1 MDLRGLRRVRGRLP
15 AGLRTNGIQHEID
28 ISMQKTGKFFR
39 AFAPLLRLVFPLRER
54 PNEEQLLSG
63 AVYLCRHGNNAGP
76 PYTFLY
82 LAGQVRPWV
91 YSVFYEEKACFAHTY
106 RYTFL
111 QRCGLPRPIAW
122 LAARLSAFFAPKILR
137 ALNAI
142 PVYRNGAQSMVT
154 LRESV
159 RALLGGD
166 SILLFPDVNYT
177 SENGEIGEL
186 YRGFLLLE
194 RMYCAK
200 TGRHLPFVPIAVKP
214 RRRIAIGRPVLFGD
228 GDPEEQMNSV
238 AEALRLELD
247 RLEETA

>member
-1 MDLRGLRRVRGRLP
+1 MG
-15 AGLRTNGIQHEID
+15 
-28 ISMQKTGKFFR
+28 
-39 AFAPLLRLVFPLRER
+39 
-54 PNEEQLLSG
+54 
-63 AVYLCRHGNNAGP
+63 
-76 PYTFLY
+76 
-82 LAGQVRPWV
+82 
-91 YSVFYEEKACFAHTY
+91 
-106 RYTFL
+106 YTFL